1 MSKFFI
7 NRPIFAI
14 VIALVITL
22 AGLMSMINLPVAR
35 YPQIAPPTVQVST
48 AYTGASSQVVNDTV
62 ASVIENQMI
71 GVEHMDFMT
80 SNSTNNGTYSLSIQ
94 FTQDSDADMD
104 TVNVSNRVQRATAGW
119 CNYHQILW

>member
-48 AYTGASSQVVNDTV
+48 AYTGATSQVVNDTV
-62 ASVIENQMI
+62 ASVIENQMN
-71 GVEHMDFMT
+71 GFYDF
-80 SNSTNNGTYSLSIQ
+80 
-94 FTQDSDADMD
+94 
-104 TVNVSNRVQRATAGW
+104 
-119 CNYHQILW
+119 